1 LDGLMKIH
9 RSSGD
14 EKMPRNVTGLNIG
27 SRFIKAVELRSKRS
41 GIEVGALGIVPTPEA
56 AIAAGEILQP
66 DVIVEAL
73 KELIREA
80 GIRTKDTVITIA
92 GQASVVVRVT
102 EVPKMSRKEFEST
115 MALEIE
121 REVPF
126 DPSSMRRDYIML
138 RDMDE
143 VEEGETVPVL
153 YAAARSDV
161 VDTYIDVLLKAGLN
175 PIAIDVEPLA
185 VVRALVD
192 LPRSIQGDSEF
203 GPNDLVVIVN
213 IGAEGSDVVVV
224 HGGVIAFPRVLPMG
238 SDEFTLAIS
247 DALALDRTEA
257 ERVKQEIGT
266 AWIEE
271 LMAEPGRRPPA
282 ARESETMPVDELG
295 LTELD
300 MGSLEHMTDGG
311 TPVDDADDDGSDEEE
326 FTLDLGSEEEG
337 ERRGSHELEGET
349 EQIGFGFEL
358 EGETQPTAQMPKES
372 APVAREQPAMSESEE
387 QSDKPSE
394 EQGAE
399 LQRLE
404 LPELD
409 ILLSSD
415 VVQPETHEV
424 ELEEVSLGGAEA
436 AEAKETTLVGGFDLD
451 FGEEVTEGLQAE
463 LIPEGAPTEPTVTAP
478 PGVTSEELKL
488 ETEVGPTGFELET
501 EIGPAKPAEGLEE
514 KAAEEL
520 EQPPSQP
527 VESIIST
534 GIEMIEESAPAVTVT
549 ARYIFE
555 AIEGRLHDL
564 ATEIVRSVEYYT
576 SRVPN
581 AEVKLVYII
590 GGGARLK
597 GLDKFLEHQL
607 GVPVRVGNPF
617 RYLEL
622 APVISRYGQ
631 AYIDD
636 IAPYMVVALGA
647 ALSELL

>member
-1 LDGLMKIH
+1 M
-9 RSSGD
+9 
-14 EKMPRNVTGLNIG
+14 NIG
-27 SRFIKAVELRSKRS
+27 SRFIKAVELRSKRG
-41 GIEVGALGIVPTPEA
+41 GIEVAALGIAPTPEA

-66 DVIVEAL
+66 DMLIEAL
-73 KELIREA
+73 KELIRDA
-80 GIRTKDTVITIA
+80 GIKARDTVVTIA

-102 EVPKMSRKEFEST
+102 EVPKMSHKEFVST

-126 DPSSMRRDYIML
+126 DPSSIRKDYIVL

-153 YAAARSDV
+153 YAAARNDV
-161 VDTYIDVLLKAGLN
+161 VDTYIDVLIKAGLN

-185 VVRALVD
+185 VVRALID
-192 LPRSIQGDSEF
+192 LPRSIQGDGEF

-213 IGAEGSDVVVV
+213 IGAESSDVVVV
-224 HGGVIAFPRVLPMG
+224 HGGVIAFPRVLPIG

-257 ERVKQEIGT
+257 EKVKQEVGT
-266 AWIEE
+266 TWIEE
-271 LMAEPGRRPPA
+271 LMTEPGRRPPV

-295 LTELD
+295 LTELG
-300 MGSLEHMTDGG
+300 MGELEHMTDGG
-311 TPVDDADDDGSDEEE
+311 TPVDDSGGENRDDE
-326 FTLDLGSEEEG
+326 FTLDFEIDEEPERERKEG
-337 ERRGSHELEGET
+337 ERKEPQFSLEGEPFTERTESETEFPT
-349 EQIGFGFEL
+349 EQIKGGLEL
-358 EGETQPTAQMPKES
+358 EEQPTEPVSERQTDETQQF
-372 APVAREQPAMSESEE
+372 
-387 QSDKPSE
+387 
-394 EQGAE
+394 
-399 LQRLE
+399 E

-409 ILLSSD
+409 ISFGEPIEQL
-415 VVQPETHEV
+415 ETREV
-424 ELEEVSLGGAEA
+424 ELEEVSLTEPQAAKAE
-436 AEAKETTLVGGFDLD
+436 ETTLVGGFDLD
-451 FGEEVTEGLQAE
+451 FGEEVGEGLQAE
-463 LIPEGAPTEPTVTAP
+463 LTLEGVPTEPAVEVPSKAIH
-478 PGVTSEELKL
+478 EEIKL
-488 ETEVGPTGFELET
+488 ETEVGPAEFKLEIEAAPTG
-501 EIGPAKPAEGLEE
+501 
-514 KAAEEL
+514 AAEEL
-520 EQPPSQP
+520 TVEGLEGKVAEETVQPPQP
-527 VESIIST
+527 TRVIPST
-534 GIEMIEESAPAVTVT
+534 GVEVFEEVEPTVTVT

-555 AIEGRLHDL
+555 AIESRLHDL

-576 SRVPN
+576 SRVPS

-597 GLDKFLEHQL
+597 GLDKFLEYQL
-607 GVPVRVGNPF
+607 GVPVKVGNPF